1 VIGRYSSRK
10 TSLMEGFYAG
20 ESIPVNKKL
29 SEFFLQLHLS
39 EKTGRGVPKITSI
52 YGKDAFEFRENSIV
66 VIIPFNW
73 INVMGDKVGDKS
85 GGETEMSQSLNHTQ
99 QRILSEIRNNPNI
112 TKTKL
117 VEVIKLGKTTIDK
130 GISELKKKGY
140 IERVGSN
147 KNGYWN
153 VLKY

>member
-1 VIGRYSSRK
+1 
-10 TSLMEGFYAG
+10 
-20 ESIPVNKKL
+20 
-29 SEFFLQLHLS
+29 
-39 EKTGRGVPKITSI
+39 
-52 YGKDAFEFRENSIV
+52 
-66 VIIPFNW
+66 
-73 INVMGDKVGDKS
+73 MGDKVGDKS

>member
-1 VIGRYSSRK
+1 
-10 TSLMEGFYAG
+10 MEGFYAG

-29 SEFFLQLHLS
+29 SEFFLQLH
-39 EKTGRGVPKITSI
+39 
-52 YGKDAFEFRENSIV
+52 
-66 VIIPFNW
+66 
-73 INVMGDKVGDKS
+73 
-85 GGETEMSQSLNHTQ
+85 
-99 QRILSEIRNNPNI
+99 
-112 TKTKL
+112 L